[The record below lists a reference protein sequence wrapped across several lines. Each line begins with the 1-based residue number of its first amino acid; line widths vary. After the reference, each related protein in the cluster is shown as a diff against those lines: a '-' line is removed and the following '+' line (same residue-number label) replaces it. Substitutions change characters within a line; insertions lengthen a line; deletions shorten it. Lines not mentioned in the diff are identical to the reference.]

1 MSRVDPHCNFSSYMS
16 ATKKRMQRWQNTDDV
31 YWGVYERSM
40 KGPDCEKNSD
50 DCGKSW
56 ANRRWVPPTK
66 NRKIITQ
73 VTKGYS
79 CEMSWIFNWGKKLI
93 SLFLSGKWSQWGDI
107 RIRSLQTYSNYFW
120 MIGDVSSYAQHLVD
134 QPDLFE
140 IEISITISIDN
151 LVGQDRWGLWGLWSI
166 FVMHGITQKHPPL
179 HPSLHFSGGQIT
191 SKEALPKALQ
201 KHPPSCPLSTFA
213 IIFC

>member
-1 MSRVDPHCNFSSYMS
+1 ML
-16 ATKKRMQRWQNTDDV
+16 
-31 YWGVYERSM
+31 
-40 KGPDCEKNSD
+40 
-50 DCGKSW
+50 
-56 ANRRWVPPTK
+56 
-66 NRKIITQ
+66 
-73 VTKGYS
+73 
-79 CEMSWIFNWGKKLI
+79 WIFNWGKKLI

-140 IEISITISIDN
+140 MEISITISIDN

-166 FVMHGITQKHPPL
+166 FVMHGVTQKHPPL

-191 SKEALPKALQ
+191 SKEALPKASQLSMIYICHHFLLNAFYCLKQ
-201 KHPPSCPLSTFA
+201 IAPMLLADHSSLEIIGLPKHGCVARSQ
-213 IIFC
+213 